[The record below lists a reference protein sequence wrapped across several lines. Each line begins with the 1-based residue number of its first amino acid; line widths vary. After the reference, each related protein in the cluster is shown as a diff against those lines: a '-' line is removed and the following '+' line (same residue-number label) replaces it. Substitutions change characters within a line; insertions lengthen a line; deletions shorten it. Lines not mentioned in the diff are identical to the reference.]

1 MMDIELLRSFVSVVD
16 AGGFTKAGERVHR
29 TQSTVSQQIK
39 RLEDQLGRPL
49 LQRNGK
55 QATLTEEGE
64 RLLSYARR
72 ILALEQEARD
82 VVARPM
88 ADGVVRLGIPE
99 DFAAYRLTELL
110 SDFVRARPTLRLDV
124 SCGRSVVHK
133 HALEVGELDIALY
146 KRNAGDGSA
155 IAAWPER
162 LQWVTSRVHP
172 VDLKR
177 DPIPLAV
184 MEQGCLYRNR
194 LIHAIE
200 AAGPHLAYR
209 LHESESAR
217 HTGRRLCRAWRE
229 HATRRCNSARAQDH
243 HADRLSSNHEYR
255 AGARCRRSCQPG
267 NTASGGSAGGVL
279 FELRSARRRRISVGQ
294 TTLGGKRIKPAIAE
308 QVCLEG
314 KRTEHIG
321 KHRIAYVE
329 PAGECAEGR
338 HDHAGSHPPRNSA
351 GSPRGRDGATLAT
364 GCRCPLIS
372 AGAPVGK

>member
-82 VVARPM
+82 VVARPT

-99 DFAAYRLTELL
+99 DFAAYHLAELL

-124 SCGRSVVHK
+124 SCGRSAVHK

-146 KRNAGDGSA
+146 KRNAGDGPA

-194 LIHAIE
+194 LM
-200 AAGPHLAYR
+200 AYR
-209 LHESESAR
+209 LHESKSAR
-217 HTGRRLCRAWRE
+217 HPGGRLRRAWRE
-229 HATRRCNSARAQDH
+229 HAARRCNSTRAQDH
-243 HADRLSSNHEYR
+243 HRDRFSSNHEYR
-255 AGARCRRSCQPG
+255 AGARCRRPRSPG
-267 NTASGGSAGGVL
+267 DTTSGGSAG
-279 FELRSARRRRISVGQ
+279 
-294 TTLGGKRIKPAIAE
+294 
-308 QVCLEG
+308 
-314 KRTEHIG
+314 
-321 KHRIAYVE
+321 
-329 PAGECAEGR
+329 
-338 HDHAGSHPPRNSA
+338 
-351 GSPRGRDGATLAT
+351 
-364 GCRCPLIS
+364 
-372 AGAPVGK
+372 